1 MKTMSWTD
9 ERLDD
14 FAAETARRFDSLE
27 VRVNERFD
35 TVDHRFDE
43 VDRRF
48 GEVDRRFGE
57 VDRRFGEVNSRLDRL
72 GDRIEAGS
80 SRIDALHRTI
90 LFLGGGALVTFVV
103 GFAGVIATQ

>member
-35 TVDHRFDE
+35 TVDHRFD
-43 VDRRF
+43 
-48 GEVDRRFGE
+48 EVDRRFGE